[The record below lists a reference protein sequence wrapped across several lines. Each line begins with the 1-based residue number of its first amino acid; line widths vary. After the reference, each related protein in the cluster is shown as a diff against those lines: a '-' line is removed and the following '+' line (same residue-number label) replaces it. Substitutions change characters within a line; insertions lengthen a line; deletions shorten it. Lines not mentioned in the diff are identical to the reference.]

1 MSKYQDV
8 IGSVLAPAT
17 FQKRTLEVI
26 KEIEGIT
33 KRRLLVYVA
42 NFNHPASP
50 ITFEDKTGFSD
61 LIEDIDEQEVDILV
75 NSPGGFAEVT
85 EALVTMLRSKFSHIR
100 FAIPNMAKSAAT
112 LLCLSGNQL
121 LMDHRS
127 ELGPTDPQISY
138 PTNEGIKREAA
149 EDIIEGV
156 NEVKRVLKEEGPEVI
171 AAYVP
176 LLSKYTMGLLRGCE
190 NAKNLSETLS
200 KDWLKL
206 YMFADKPS
214 SRNPHKIKSFFA
226 SRSKTLS
233 HTRAIGIEKCLKLK
247 LNVIDLRKDEN
258 KQLGSK
264 LWELWC
270 LYELNFERAPE
281 IYKIYQNSSG
291 LMLTKSAG
299 RRALVVPPVKVVP
312 KRNRQA
318 R

>member
-1 MSKYQDV
+1 MSKYQDI
-8 IGSVLAPAT
+8 IGSVRDPNT
-17 FQKRTLEVI
+17 FQKRALEVI

-42 NFNHPASP
+42 NFNHPSSQ

-61 LIEDIDEQEVDILV
+61 LIEEINEQEIDILV

-138 PTNEGIKREAA
+138 PTNEGMKREAA
-149 EDIIEGV
+149 EDIIDGV
-156 NEVKRVLKEEGPEVI
+156 NEVRRILKEEGPEVI

-190 NAKNLSETLS
+190 NARNLSRTLS
-200 KDWLKL
+200 RDWLRL
-206 YMFADKPS
+206 YMFSGQPRSRKPHNIKAFFS
-214 SRNPHKIKSFFA
+214 SRA
-226 SRSKTLS
+226 KTLS
-233 HTRAIGIEKCLKLK
+233 HTRAIGIEQCIKLGLK
-247 LNVIDLRKDEN
+247 VIDLRKEEN

-270 LYELNFERAPE
+270 LYELNFERAVE
-281 IYKIYQNSSG
+281 VYKIYQNSSG

-299 RRALVVPPVKVVP
+299 RRALVVPPGKVTP
-312 KRNRQA
+312 KRKS
-318 R
+318 